1 MDSATNAQNDEGCDW
16 DMDSATNAQNDVLVS
31 VNNYVTV
38 DVCTV
43 TVAKHMSGLYA

>member
-1 MDSATNAQNDEGCDW
+1 
-16 DMDSATNAQNDVLVS
+16 MDSATNAQNDVLVF

-43 TVAKHMSGLYA
+43 TTVAGGWQHVVDFVDKLRKMCQYGV